1 MATGAVFKEMP
12 VHARH
17 MRVAHDG
24 ATAHF
29 LKIIR
34 QLLNLDKPWR
44 LTQLACTITL
54 PQLSG
59 ILAVW
64 TPGPFRAGQ

>member
-1 MATGAVFKEMP
+1 MP
-12 VHARH
+12 LHARH

-24 ATAHF
+24 AAAYF
-29 LKIIR
+29 PKIIS
-34 QLLNLDKPWR
+34 QHLNLDKLWR

-64 TPGPFRAGQ
+64 TPGPFGADQ